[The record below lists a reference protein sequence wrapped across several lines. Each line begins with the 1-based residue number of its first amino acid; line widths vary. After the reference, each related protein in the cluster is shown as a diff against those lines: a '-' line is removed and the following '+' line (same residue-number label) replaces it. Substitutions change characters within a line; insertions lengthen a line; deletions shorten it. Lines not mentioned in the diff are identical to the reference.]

1 MCTLH
6 YTERNKSTGGGV
18 VGGGQHQS
26 FVETVNASERSK
38 PVVGRF
44 GVCVCL
50 SPSWAEAPNQRKI
63 IIIPTFLFDVS
74 SSPGWTLYVIRSQYN
89 SNFGQLLPE
98 IIIQD
103 QVLSPAPNP
112 AYFIWRRRWQWA
124 VAVMTKG
131 HPYEIIISSSSQD
144 QQRGQGERRIV
155 RKKNELPV
163 CLYLILV
170 PNDWRNYHM
179 QFDLVK
185 GN

>member
-18 VGGGQHQS
+18 GGGGQHQS

-103 QVLSPAPNP
+103 QVLSPAPQP
-112 AYFIWRRRWQWA
+112 SLFHLTTT
-124 VAVMTKG
+124 MTMSGGCDDKRAPLWNYNLQQQSGPTEGGKG
-131 HPYEIIISSSSQD
+131 RE
-144 QQRGQGERRIV
+144 G
-155 RKKNELPV
+155 
-163 CLYLILV
+163 
-170 PNDWRNYHM
+170 
-179 QFDLVK
+179 
-185 GN
+185 